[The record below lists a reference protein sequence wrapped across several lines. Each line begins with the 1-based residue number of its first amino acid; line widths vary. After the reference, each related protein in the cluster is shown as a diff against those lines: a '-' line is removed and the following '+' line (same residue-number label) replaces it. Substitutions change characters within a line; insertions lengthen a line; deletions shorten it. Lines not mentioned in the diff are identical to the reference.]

1 MWKPSSYRNENYPR
15 LEIKERSPGMWA
27 ICDGGFVLN
36 NESKWE
42 YEPMPSNR
50 IEEFIKRTRFP
61 LETAMNLIET
71 IGEKY
76 YEKKEESLSAK

>member
-1 MWKPSSYRNENYPR
+1 MVGY
-15 LEIKERSPGMWA
+15 
-27 ICDGGFVLN
+27 VLN

-76 YEKKEESLSAK
+76 YKEK